1 MQEKKRR
8 NEVSQQ
14 TAAALGVENQW
25 FGYYVLFQL
34 LDGTSQNKEEMLR
47 QWTTALESLQYS
59 CVYFK
64 ARRKKKK
71 ARIIYSVFLQYAS
84 QEKFHPII
92 LAFKS
97 WEYRSCVLLLFA
109 SVL

>member
-71 ARIIYSVFLQYAS
+71 GKDHLFCLPAVRKPRKIPS
-84 QEKFHPII
+84 HH
-92 LAFKS
+92 
-97 WEYRSCVLLLFA
+97 SCFQVLG
-109 SVL
+109 VQIMCTVIVC